1 VGVGVGV
8 DVSAGAGAGVGVD
21 VGVDVGQ
28 CGTEAGIGL
37 AIGMYGIGASFA
49 TKIVDDPARRLY
61 CRSLPASQRRR

>member
-1 VGVGVGV
+1 VGVDVGVDVGVGVG
-8 DVSAGAGAGVGVD
+8 